1 MIEYIIENKEWIFSG
16 IGVLIITAIWG
27 LFYKRKN
34 KNENVSK
41 ISGNHNVVSQ
51 QNIDSDA
58 NSSEVDGDFNKVD
71 QK

>member
-1 MIEYIIENKEWIFSG
+1 MIKYIIENKEWIFSG

-34 KNENVSK
+34 KKENISK

-58 NSSEVDGDFNKVD
+58 NSSEVDGNFNKVD
-71 QK
+71 QR